1 MQDQA
6 RTIPEEF
13 DIKELEAH
21 LTEAEI
27 EALKEAPADDAV
39 TTAAQVTGQAQP
51 AAETTQATAPV
62 VQQQPVKIEIPDT
75 SSAEKAV
82 KDADSELAA
91 IEDKIAKLLDAY
103 DEGEMT
109 RAEYQAQQI
118 ELSKQQANIIG
129 QKAAAQQLISNA
141 EAIAGQV
148 AKSNTEIW
156 YDTLDNWGKAN
167 PDAAAV
173 LNSPK
178 MLPEWDQALRS
189 VNSTA
194 VYRDLPHEARIA
206 LAYDFLRSSVKATTG
221 QMLPELKAQAAA
233 PKAEAKREG
242 PREDD
247 RPDAIQTLGGLNAA
261 DDRMVSDGQFAA
273 IDRKMMEDPLAA
285 ERMLEE
291 LQARDPGRYQ
301 AYMDQV
307 SR

>member
-6 RTIPEEF
+6 RIIPEEF

-27 EALKEAPADDAV
+27 EALKEVPDDNAAV
-39 TTAAQVTGQAQP
+39 TEQAATTT
-51 AAETTQATAPV
+51 ETTQTVAPV
-62 VQQQPVKIEIPDT
+62 VQQEPVKVEIPDT
-75 SSAEKAV
+75 TSAEKTV
-82 KDADSELAA
+82 KDADSELAT
-91 IEDKIAKLLDAY
+91 IDDKIAKLLDAY

-148 AKSNTEIW
+148 AKSNTDIW

-206 LAYDFLRSSVKATTG
+206 LAYDFLKSSVKATTG
-221 QMLPELKAQAAA
+221 QMLPELRPQAAA
-233 PKAEAKREG
+233 AKTVAKREG

-247 RPDAIQTLGGLNAA
+247 RPEAIQTLVGLNAA

-291 LQARDPGRYQ
+291 LQAKDPGRYQ